1 MNMKSNSLS
10 DYGDAVKETKI
21 LSKIQ
26 EIHEKLYILNETCDI
41 LAKNLHPILVPEY
54 QTDVCVDKACGVP
67 ESSQVFDD
75 LQSINSKI
83 LGIDTYLKTILS
95 RIEL

>member
-10 DYGDAVKETKI
+10 DCGDTVKETKI

-26 EIHEKLYILNETCDI
+26 EIHERLYILNETGDI
-41 LAKNLHPILVPEY
+41 LAKTLHPILVPEY
-54 QTDVCVDKACGVP
+54 PTDPGVDKACGVP
-67 ESSQVFDD
+67 ESSQVLDD

-83 LGIDTYLKTILS
+83 LGIDNYLKTILN
-95 RIEL
+95 RVEL